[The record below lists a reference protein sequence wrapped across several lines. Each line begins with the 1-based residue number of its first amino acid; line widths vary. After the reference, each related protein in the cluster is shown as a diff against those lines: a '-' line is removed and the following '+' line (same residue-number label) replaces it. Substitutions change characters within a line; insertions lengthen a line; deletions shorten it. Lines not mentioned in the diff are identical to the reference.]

1 MCSSDLG
8 IGDIEALC
16 EGVGLPNT
24 AGLSYPG
31 WMYLVNGVQ
40 PDVGFAQYTL
50 NDGDQVEFKYGVYT
64 AFDSQWNAFNRD
76 WELLVEY
83 DRLTTLLTSN
93 KDSEKVLQWG
103 SYKNSNGNIVSLN
116 HDFAGIWIYHFGT
129 RCHKIRKVT

>member
-1 MCSSDLG
+1 MLFRSTLTSGMVTTING

-50 NDGDQVEFKYGVYT
+50 NDGDQVM
-64 AFDSQWNAFNRD
+64 
-76 WELLVEY
+76 VEY
-83 DRLTTLLTSN
+83 MSAPELASRLTTLKAN
-93 KDSEKVLQWG
+93 
-103 SYKNSNGNIVSLN
+103 SYSPASYNAKQASYAFNQP
-116 HDFAGIWIYHFGT
+116 A
-129 RCHKIRKVT
+129 